1 LSAIAEKYGI
11 DLTHD
16 HKVGC
21 PGCIRKGNDNSRNNL
36 QVYGETE
43 SAHCFACGWTIAS
56 KEHREAMGWDEEE
69 EYDEEEELVT
79 KEKLTDKEIEQF
91 KGYTSESGGGVR
103 GISDATY
110 KHYAVRTKY
119 DQSSGEADTQYYPY
133 FEDGSLAGLKLRK
146 LPKTFSSIGRVSS
159 NSELFGY
166 FRYKKST
173 ARTICIFSGEI
184 DAMSG
189 RDMLVEYAKNK
200 GTDFEETPCVSPA
213 TGEGSSTKQLKA
225 HYEWFDRADK
235 IIYFADQDD
244 AGQAAIEKV
253 VKALPHDKVYIAT
266 LPAKDVNELLMKGRQ
281 KDFINA
287 FFKAKKFVPK
297 GIVGSGDIYDK
308 IVQEAM
314 TPRLEFPPFMSPL
327 NDLTGGGQALGTCT
341 AISASTG
348 VAKSTI
354 CNEMVY
360 YWLFNSPH
368 KIGVVSMEQN
378 AGQYGELMLSRHTG
392 RKIGRMKPE
401 EKLEFLRSDWCKEK
415 SQELFFTADGD
426 HRWHVLDE
434 RDESTEGLQE
444 KILELIIACGCKVVC
459 VDTLSDIF
467 DSMDVPEQQ
476 KFTKWIKSVINKY
489 GVLILL
495 ICHLRKAASGQKD
508 GSKGAMADESSVQG
522 SSTIVKS
529 VALNIMLA
537 RNKLS
542 DDPIERN
549 TTIVALTKNRS
560 GSETSNEV
568 CKIYYDSATHTLHD
582 LEKWLEDNPHQF

>member
-1 LSAIAEKYGI
+1 
-11 DLTHD
+11 
-16 HKVGC
+16 
-21 PGCIRKGNDNSRNNL
+21 
-36 QVYGETE
+36 
-43 SAHCFACGWTIAS
+43 
-56 KEHREAMGWDEEE
+56 
-69 EYDEEEELVT
+69 
-79 KEKLTDKEIEQF
+79 
-91 KGYTSESGGGVR
+91 
-103 GISDATY
+103 
-110 KHYAVRTKY
+110 
-119 DQSSGEADTQYYPY
+119 
-133 FEDGSLAGLKLRK
+133 
-146 LPKTFSSIGRVSS
+146 
-159 NSELFGY
+159 
-166 FRYKKST
+166 
-173 ARTICIFSGEI
+173 
-184 DAMSG
+184 
-189 RDMLVEYAKNK
+189 
-200 GTDFEETPCVSPA
+200 
-213 TGEGSSTKQLKA
+213 
-225 HYEWFDRADK
+225 
-235 IIYFADQDD
+235 
-244 AGQAAIEKV
+244 
-253 VKALPHDKVYIAT
+253 
-266 LPAKDVNELLMKGRQ
+266 
-281 KDFINA
+281 
-287 FFKAKKFVPK
+287 
-297 GIVGSGDIYDK
+297 
-308 IVQEAM
+308 M
-314 TPRLEFPPFMSPL
+314 TPRLEFPPFMAQL

-401 EKLEFLRSDWCKEK
+401 EKLEFLRSDWCVQK
-415 SQELFFTADGD
+415 SQELFFTEDGD

-444 KILELIIACGCKVVC
+444 KILELIIACGCKVIC
-459 VDTLSDIF
+459 VDTLSDIH

-476 KFTKWIKSVINKY
+476 KFMKWVKSVINKY

-542 DDPIERN
+542 DCNIERN

-568 CKIYYDSATHTLHD
+568 CKIYYDSLTHTLYD
-582 LEKWLEDNPHQF
+582 LEKWQEQNPAQF